1 MTVTASS
8 ELRFDTGRVS
18 LDLLATVTGRLSDE
32 PVDRLDSPRRLTE
45 WLYGTGLVPSGTAVA
60 ADAAWLGRFLVLRDV
75 LRRVVAT
82 QLAAATPAAALPSG
96 SREVPEEPPPTT
108 PAAADVSRL
117 NAAALAAPPAPS
129 ARSAPDGTL
138 VRTLAAQ
145 PDCGA
150 LLAAVARDAVEL
162 LTDPAAR
169 AQLRQC
175 EGESCSLVYLD
186 ASRGRRRRWCSS
198 EICGNRERVARHR
211 RRAVAAQA

>member
-1 MTVTASS
+1 MTATASS

-18 LDLLATVTGRLSDE
+18 LDLLATVSGRLSEE
-32 PVDRLDSPRRLTE
+32 PVDRLDSPRRLTQ

-60 ADAAWLGRFLVLRDV
+60 VDAAWLGRFLVLRDV

-82 QLAAATPAAALPSG
+82 QLAAGPRDGTSPAALSADDPLS
-96 SREVPEEPPPTT
+96 TT
-108 PAAADVSRL
+108 PSAADVSRL

-129 ARSAPDGTL
+129 ARPAPDGTL

-162 LTDPAAR
+162 LTDPVAR

-211 RRAVAAQA
+211 RRAVAAQD

>member
-18 LDLLATVTGRLSDE
+18 LDLLATVTGRLSEE

-60 ADAAWLGRFLVLRDV
+60 VDAAWLGRFLVLREV

-82 QLAAATPAAALPSG
+82 QLAPSPADAASPDVPA
-96 SREVPEEPPPTT
+96 EPLPTT

>member
-18 LDLLATVTGRLSDE
+18 LDLLATVTGRLSEE

-60 ADAAWLGRFLVLRDV
+60 VDAAWLGRFLVLRDV

-82 QLAAATPAAALPSG
+82 QLATPPADAPSPD
-96 SREVPEEPPPTT
+96 VPAEPLPTT
-108 PAAADVSRL
+108 PTAADVSRL

>member
-1 MTVTASS
+1 
-8 ELRFDTGRVS
+8 
-18 LDLLATVTGRLSDE
+18 
-32 PVDRLDSPRRLTE
+32 
-45 WLYGTGLVPSGTAVA
+45 
-60 ADAAWLGRFLVLRDV
+60 
-75 LRRVVAT
+75 
-82 QLAAATPAAALPSG
+82 
-96 SREVPEEPPPTT
+96 
-108 PAAADVSRL
+108 
-117 NAAALAAPPAPS
+117 
-129 ARSAPDGTL
+129 
-138 VRTLAAQ
+138 
-145 PDCGA
+145 

>member
-18 LDLLATVTGRLSDE
+18 LDLLATVTGRLSEE

-82 QLAAATPAAALPSG
+82 QLATRPADAPSPA
-96 SREVPEEPPPTT
+96 VPEEPPLPTT

-169 AQLRQC
+169 AQLRRC

-198 EICGNRERVARHR
+198 EVCGNRERVARHR

>member
-18 LDLLATVTGRLSDE
+18 LDLLATVTERLSEE
-32 PVDRLDSPRRLTE
+32 PVDRLDSPGRLTE
-45 WLYGTGLVPSGTAVA
+45 WLYGTGLVPSGTEVA
-60 ADAAWLGRFLVLRDV
+60 ADAAWLSSFLGLRDV
-75 LRRVVAT
+75 LCRIVTT
-82 QLAAATPAAALPSG
+82 QLTPPSAESAAAIPAPDDIA
-96 SREVPEEPPPTT
+96 
-108 PAAADVSRL
+108 RL

-129 ARSAPDGTL
+129 ALPAPDGTL
-138 VRTLAAQ
+138 VRTLAAR
-145 PDCGA
+145 PDCDA
-150 LLAAVARDAVEL
+150 LLAAVARDAVGL

-169 AQLRQC
+169 AQLRRC

-211 RRAVAAQA
+211 RRAVAAQT